1 MIQRK
6 RSQGQSGKVQTPN
19 SISILSKIL
28 FQILQCLHH
37 VHNIRPS
44 EGIQSKAFL
53 QKQFE
58 LDRFVKPAQ
67 EVPGSSFRGI
77 YQNLIQRFLINT
89 LSALETHYHQRLDS
103 LEQQITASGFS
114 QLDIQ
119 TAYQVAMRWGRRNF
133 GSKLSNH
140 AVESFRSMVRRLES
154 DQSSSPPNSHS
165 NTPPHFSLDDVTHS
179 PNTPVP
185 NPLNP
190 PDPPLT
196 TPKPQPFCQKN
207 LTKPLSKP
215 PSSVTQTSHLPKPS
229 TSYSYSSKS
238 STSYPSKTS
247 TSYSPKNPTSYLPKS
262 STSYSPIP
270 STSYSPKPSTPH
282 SHPSSNTSPLTSYR
296 PTNFLTPPSPSLEP
310 MNAPRNIQGKNDIL
324 SNFHPSQLT
333 FRGNSFRS
341 AEQAYQYE
349 KAMFLGEMEVAQSIR
364 DAKDAVQSKHFGR
377 DLTNKFKNT
386 PTLNQIFQKWDM
398 KKRDIMREIL
408 WAKTKQVDL
417 FRSELLRT
425 QNRNLTHNL
434 PDRFWGSCYV
444 GNSGNE
450 YIGRNVFAILLMEIR
465 DSLSSD
471 RSPIPST
478 LPKPLPQ
485 RRHHFASPTPQTPPS
500 LLSINP
506 FSPLSPSLEDNF
518 PPLPNPQD
526 PANGPAS
533 NPTRRAPQQHKPR
546 SATGPQVTSHLGS
559 DKPRWKLPQCKS
571 KVVVLGDSNLA
582 RVTKIVGPVNS
593 IEIHA
598 FHGAKPFHFDHL
610 FTHEEPRHTP
620 TTVILSIGINSR
632 DNKLE
637 TNRNQLKR
645 MVSNTSKL
653 FPHSKVYI
661 PQINLPTDLSPQQ
674 RKTMNAFNDCIHELS
689 SPSSLIHT
697 IPKLPQTKFQTEN
710 GGIHWLPETANNL
723 MSHWLGSLN

>member
-1 MIQRK
+1 MVQRK
-6 RSQGQSGKVQTPN
+6 RSLVQSGKVQAQN
-19 SISILSKIL
+19 SISILTKLL

-37 VHNIRPS
+37 VHNIRPL
-44 EGIQSKAFL
+44 EGIQSKAFR
-53 QKQFE
+53 QKQHE

-89 LSALETHYHQRLDS
+89 LSALENHYHQRLDS

-154 DQSSSPPNSHS
+154 DKSSSSSNSHS
-165 NTPPHFSLDDVTHS
+165 NALPHFSLDDADHS

-185 NPLNP
+185 NPLI
-190 PDPPLT
+190 PPLT
-196 TPKPQPFCQKN
+196 TPQPQSSNQKH

-215 PSSVTQTSHLPKPS
+215 PSSFTQTSHSPKPSTPYSHQPSTSHSSHTPTTYSSKPS
-229 TSYSYSSKS
+229 TSYSIK
-238 STSYPSKTS
+238 
-247 TSYSPKNPTSYLPKS
+247 
-262 STSYSPIP
+262 P
-270 STSYSPKPSTPH
+270 STPYSPKPSTPQ
-282 SHPSSNTSPLTSYR
+282 SHPPSNTSPPITNHL
-296 PTNFLTPPSPSLEP
+296 TNFFTPPSLDP

-324 SNFHPSQLT
+324 SNFYPSQLT

-349 KAMFLGEMEVAQSIR
+349 KAMFLGELDVAQSIR
-364 DAKDAVQSKHFGR
+364 DAKDAVQAKHFGR
-377 DLTNKFKNT
+377 DLTYKFKNT
-386 PTLNQIFQKWDM
+386 PNLNQIFQKWDM

-417 FRSELLRT
+417 FRSELLKT

-434 PDRFWGSCYV
+434 PDRFWGSCYMS
-444 GNSGNE
+444 NSGKE
-450 YIGRNVFAILLMEIR
+450 YIGHNVFAILLMEIR

-471 RSPIPST
+471 RSPIPPT
-478 LPKPLPQ
+478 LLKPQPQ
-485 RRHHFASPTPQTPPS
+485 RRHQFASPTPQTPQS

-518 PPLPNPQD
+518 PPLPNPQN

-533 NPTRRAPQQHKPR
+533 NPTRRAPQQHKPH
-546 SATGPQVTSHLGS
+546 SATGPQVFSHSGN
-559 DKPRWKLPQCKS
+559 DKPKWKLPQCRS

-582 RVTKIVGPVNS
+582 RVTKVDEPVNS

-598 FHGAKPFHFDHL
+598 FHGAKPFHFDNL

-632 DNKLE
+632 DNKPE
-637 TNRNQLKR
+637 TNRYQLKK
-645 MVSNTSKL
+645 MVSNSSKL
-653 FPHSKVYI
+653 FPNAKVYI
-661 PQINLPTDLSPQQ
+661 PQINLPTGLNPKQ

-689 SPSSLIHT
+689 SPLSSIQTL
-697 IPKLPQTKFQTEN
+697 PLLPQSFQTEN
-710 GGIHWLPETANNL
+710 GGIHWLPETANRL